1 MTPLPIQTALTSAAV
16 NHITFPCSP
25 QRHFQRKNRGFPAF
39 SCADCTE
46 PDAVFQSLSMPLR
59 VIYFM
64 SLPRWPFLPEACTAK
79 HSGSCSEVFRN
90 FTGSAGLSHSS
101 TFSLPCHRLSFF
113 LRKIRKISFFVT
125 NVLMTRLYGQK
136 THPERPIHGTSGT
149 ASPRS
154 PGHRR
159 TSSGSDCSLPGSS
172 CNTPD
177 RCGNCSTSNL

>member
-64 SLPRWPFLPEACTAK
+64 FLPRWPFLPEACTAK

-113 LRKIRKISFFVT
+113 FKKDKKNFFFRHKRSDDTFIWSEDASREADSWNFRNCFTAVSRSSSNILRIR
-125 NVLMTRLYGQK
+125 LQ
-136 THPERPIHGTSGT
+136 
-149 ASPRS
+149 
-154 PGHRR
+154 
-159 TSSGSDCSLPGSS
+159 
-172 CNTPD
+172 
-177 RCGNCSTSNL
+177 STWFQL